1 MTICITVKTKNG
13 QYIRDI
19 QIIES
24 MAHLI
29 QSIQAHIDNG
39 NEIIATEELD
49 GDVLDF
55 YSSALTDADIDAMA
69 SIEMD
74 EIA

>member
-29 QSIQAHIDNG
+29 HSIQAHIDNG
-39 NEIIATEELD
+39 NEIIATEELE

-55 YSSALTDADIDAMA
+55 YSSGLSDDDIDAMA
-69 SIEMD
+69 AIEMD